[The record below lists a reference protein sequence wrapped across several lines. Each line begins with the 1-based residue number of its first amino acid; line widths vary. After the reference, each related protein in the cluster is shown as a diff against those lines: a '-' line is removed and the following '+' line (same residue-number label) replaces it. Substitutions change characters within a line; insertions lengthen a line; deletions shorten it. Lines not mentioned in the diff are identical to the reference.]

1 MRLESTGPIP
11 QGRSEFMVRCGCA
24 LSVRVKLTGTQAGR
38 FVVGLRSECYTSLA
52 LPTVT
57 AHTAVGIGH
66 VQQAADGAIGR
77 IRVPTVGRPVYTGG
91 MLVLNTIG

>member
-11 QGRSEFMVRCGCA
+11 RDVLSSWCAAVGA

-66 VQQAADGAIGR
+66 VQQAADRAIGR